1 LSAELSAKRLE
12 LLKEIVPAASR
23 VAVLWEDTNPAFA
36 SAVRDTQAAAL
47 TFGLHLSVFAARHP
61 EDIDRAFVAMMRDR
75 TQAVVVMPGGAFLP
89 ERRRIAETAAK
100 HRLPAAYAQREY
112 VDAGG
117 LMSYGSNL
125 ADLFKRAAPFV
136 DKILKGAK
144 PADLPA
150 SNQRGSSW

>member
-1 LSAELSAKRLE
+1 
-12 LLKEIVPAASR
+12 
-23 VAVLWEDTNPAFA
+23 
-36 SAVRDTQAAAL
+36 
-47 TFGLHLSVFAARHP
+47 
-61 EDIDRAFVAMMRDR
+61 MMRDR